1 MLELRNVTFGYGR
14 REAEIFRNFSLQLAP
29 NGIYGLFGKNGTG
42 KSTLLYLMSGL
53 LRPQQGQ
60 VDVDGL
66 CPQERRPELLREI
79 FLVPEEFEL
88 PDVSLE
94 RYVSLNEGFYPHFSR
109 EVLAGCLA
117 DFELPGT
124 LRLGQL
130 SMGQKKKAY
139 MSFALAAGTRIL
151 LMDEPTNGLDIP
163 SKSQF
168 RKVISRHMAEDRIL
182 VISTHQVRDVE
193 MLIDHVVMLDGTRLL
208 LNRPTADIAAALC
221 FEERPAGMETGDALY
236 VQPSVHGN
244 NIVRANRGGEDTPI
258 DLELLFNAL
267 LQNPCLLENRDGR
280 ERNNNN

>member
-1 MLELRNVTFGYGR
+1 MLEIKTVTFGYGLR
-14 REAEIFRNFSLQLAP
+14 GSEIFKDFSLQLAP

-53 LRPQQGQ
+53 LRPQQGR
-60 VDVDGL
+60 VEIDGL
-66 CPQERRPELLREI
+66 CPQDRRPELLREI

-88 PDVSLE
+88 PDISLE
-94 RYVSLNEGFYPHFSR
+94 RYVSLNEGFYPRFSR

-117 DFELPGT
+117 DFDLPGT

-130 SMGQKKKAY
+130 SMGQKKKVY
-139 MSFALAAGTRIL
+139 MSFALAAGTRVL

-168 RKVISRHMAEDRIL
+168 RKVISRHMADDRIL

-208 LNRPTADIAAALC
+208 LNMPLTDIGKALC
-221 FEERPAGMETGDALY
+221 FEERSAGTDTSDALY

-244 NIVRANRGGEDTPI
+244 SVVRANAGEEDTPV

-267 LQNPCLLENRDGR
+267 LQRPDLLGKNGSRPE
-280 ERNNNN
+280 